1 MRSVNIHEA
10 NTSLSKLIEA
20 IELGKEA
27 EIVISRNGRPAAK
40 LVAITKPRLN
50 KRLGV
55 AKGKFQMP
63 DDIDKGNDEIA
74 SLFSVRAAD
83 ERSSGHPHRTVGDHG

>member
-1 MRSVNIHEA
+1 MLSVNIHEA
-10 NTSLSKLIEA
+10 KTSLSKLIEA

-27 EIVISRNGRPAAK
+27 EIVIARNGRPAAK
-40 LVAITKPRLN
+40 LVAITKPRIS

-55 AKGKFQMP
+55 ARGKFQIP

-74 SLFSVRAAD
+74 DLFAG
-83 ERSSGHPHRTVGDHG
+83 SSGR